1 MSKTI
6 TEMKF
11 DIWRRMMHFGWS
23 CDLKNC
29 LYRTTPHGQRVRINF
44 RNDEFLALQVR
55 EKEGNKL
62 KWKTIK
68 KQSYASGLSALSRFA
83 NNLSNVIENKG
94 E

>member
-1 MSKTI
+1 
-6 TEMKF
+6 
-11 DIWRRMMHFGWS
+11 
-23 CDLKNC
+23 
-29 LYRTTPHGQRVRINF
+29 VRINF